1 MNATVTV
8 RIPEALRGFTGG
20 KRELPVKAESIAG
33 VMRALNSGG
42 YPALV
47 RHICMH
53 DGQLR
58 PFVNVYRGEHD
69 VRTLDGIETSLKQ
82 GDIVTILPSV
92 AGG

>member
-1 MNATVTV
+1 MNASVTV
-8 RIPEALRGFTGG
+8 RIPEALREFTGG
-20 KRELPVKAESIAG
+20 EHELPVTAGSVADVMLALESD
-33 VMRALNSGG
+33 G

-47 RHICMH
+47 RHICTH

-58 PFVNVYRGEHD
+58 PFVNVYLGEED
-69 VRTLDGIETSLKQ
+69 VRTLDGIGTRLKQ

>member
-8 RIPEALRGFTGG
+8 RIPEALRQFTGG
-20 KRELPVKAESIAG
+20 KHELPVKGESISG
-33 VMRALNSGG
+33 LMLALESGG

-47 RHICMH
+47 RHVCTH
-53 DGQLR
+53 DGELR
-58 PFVNVYRGEHD
+58 PFVNVYLGEHD
-69 VRTLDGIETSLKQ
+69 VRTLDGIETSVKQ

>member
-8 RIPEALRGFTGG
+8 RIPEALRQFTGG
-20 KRELPVKAESIAG
+20 KPELPVKAETIAD
-33 VMRALNSGG
+33 VMRALDSEG
-42 YPALV
+42 YPTLV
-47 RHICMH
+47 RHVCMH

-58 PFVNVYRGEHD
+58 PFVNVYRGERD
-69 VRTLDGIETSLKQ
+69 VRTLDGIETSLEQ